1 MEHQKIRF
9 KIKDR
14 YKIDIFDHN
23 NYALFLSIVIA
34 FDNSIHNE
42 IIFLVY

>member
-34 FDNSIHNE
+34 IDNSIHN
-42 IIFLVY
+42 